1 MKDLKDMLM
10 PKKEDSKM
18 SERDI
23 KIKSDI
29 LKEIMQFAQDK
40 MGEHVKSGMDDMQ
53 KVSVM
58 APDAQGLKMGLEK
71 AQAILPDDEMS
82 EKDEESMEDPK
93 EESLET
99 PKEEKAEDLEEALKP
114 ESDDYYTGSM
124 KSEANDDDEESM
136 FNKKMKMLKK

>member
-1 MKDLKDMLM
+1 MKDIKDMLM

-40 MGEHVKSGMDDMQ
+40 MGERVKSDMDEMQ

-58 APDAQGLKMGLEK
+58 APDSDGLHEGLEK
-71 AQAILPDDEMS
+71 ALELLPESEKGEESEIEKEEEPKEEDSMEMMPKPE
-82 EKDEESMEDPK
+82 EKDEE
-93 EESLET
+93 
-99 PKEEKAEDLEEALKP
+99 A
-114 ESDDYYTGSM
+114 YYTGDA
-124 KSEANDDDEESM
+124 KSVANDNDEESI